1 MAETFGADDPL
12 VQKVLAGKSPRDRA
26 AELVYET
33 TLGDVKVRRA
43 LAEGGSA
50 AIAAAHDPMIEL
62 ARMLDPES
70 RELRKR
76 YEDQIESRQRDGY
89 AKIAAAKFAVKG
101 ESVYPDATFTLRLSY
116 GQVAGWTE
124 PDGRVIPSFTTL
136 SGLGRRA
143 TGAAPFIMPTRW
155 AAAYDRLDP
164 DTIFNASVTLDV
176 IGGFSGSP
184 MLDTEGRVVGSAFDG
199 NIHALGG
206 EYFYDPEINRAVAI
220 TSTAIRMTLADVYGM
235 NELLAEL
242 DAEEPEAAA
251 PETEAAETE

>member
-1 MAETFGADDPL
+1 
-12 VQKVLAGKSPRDRA
+12 
-26 AELVYET
+26 
-33 TLGDVKVRRA
+33 
-43 LAEGGSA
+43 
-50 AIAAAHDPMIEL
+50 
-62 ARMLDPES
+62 
-70 RELRKR
+70 
-76 YEDQIESRQRDGY
+76 
-89 AKIAAAKFAVKG
+89 
-101 ESVYPDATFTLRLSY
+101 
-116 GQVAGWTE
+116 
-124 PDGRVIPSFTTL
+124 
-136 SGLGRRA
+136 LGRRA
-143 TGAAPFIMPTRW
+143 TGAAHFIMPTRW

-242 DAEEPEAAA
+242 DAAEPEAAALEAAA
-251 PETEAAETE
+251 PETEAD